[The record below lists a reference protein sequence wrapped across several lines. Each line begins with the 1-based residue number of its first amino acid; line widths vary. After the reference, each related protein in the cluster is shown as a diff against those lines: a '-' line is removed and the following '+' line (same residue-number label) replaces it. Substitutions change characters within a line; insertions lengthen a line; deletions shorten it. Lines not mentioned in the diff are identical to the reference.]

1 MKLRILIVLAIL
13 VSLLSFAKFNYCQST
28 GWASPGQY
36 IHACYSDLPALYSA
50 RGLDSNAWPYS
61 SDDNSVEYPVITA
74 MVMYATSFLANS
86 PVSYFNINIFFLVL
100 LFIATVIVVRKI
112 RPEFAYLSAIAP
124 AVIAS
129 LFINWDLW
137 GIATMLLAIYWFDR
151 KKYLHSALI
160 LSLSISTKFLPVFL
174 LIPIAFILW
183 RDAKLKELVK
193 YVAVVAGT
201 WIAINAPF
209 AFTTP
214 TRWWR
219 FFKLNLE
226 RGADWGSIFA
236 FPTPTGWWRF
246 FKLNLERGADWG
258 SVWLALRQL
267 GIPLTNLNYLSILL
281 LLIALTSVAIVL
293 FELKYT
299 PTLASVA
306 FIVMAAVM
314 VASKVY
320 SPQFVLWLTPLAVIA
335 LTNKKDLHAFWLWQA
350 TEVIYHVAI
359 WQHIATI
366 EHAKFGLGPTPYAIL
381 TLVRIAGTIYLMA
394 VLARRALQARN
405 GHSRL
410 LDLLFEAGKPYP

>member
-1 MKLRILIVLAIL
+1 MKVRTLVALALFASL
-13 VSLLSFAKFNYCQST
+13 VSFAKFSQCENT
-28 GWASPGQY
+28 GWATPDQY
-36 IHACYSDLPALYSA
+36 IHACYSDLPALYAS
-50 RGLDSNAWPYS
+50 RGLDTNTWPYS
-61 SDDNSVEYPVITA
+61 SDDNSVEYPVVTA
-74 MVMYATSFLANS
+74 MVMYVTSFAAKS
-86 PVSYFNINIFFLVL
+86 PASYFNVNIFFLIL
-100 LFIATVIVVRKI
+100 LFIATLIVVRKI

-124 AVIAS
+124 AMIAS

-137 GIATMLLAIYWFDR
+137 GIATMMLAIYWFDR
-151 KKYLHSALI
+151 KQYLHSALI
-160 LSLSISTKFLPVFL
+160 LALSISTKFLPIFL

-183 RDAKLKELVK
+183 RDTKLKELVK

-201 WIAINAPF
+201 WLAINAPF
-209 AFTTP
+209 ALT
-214 TRWWR
+214 
-219 FFKLNLE
+219 
-226 RGADWGSIFA
+226 
-236 FPTPTGWWRF
+236 TPTGWWRF

-258 SVWLALRQL
+258 SIWLALQQL
-267 GIPLTNLNYLSILL
+267 GLSLTNLNYLSILV

-306 FIVMAAVM
+306 FIVMASVM

-359 WQHIATI
+359 WQHIASITG
-366 EHAKFGLGPTPYAIL
+366 AKFGLGPTPYAIL
-381 TLVRIAGTIYLMA
+381 TLVRIAGTVYLMA

-405 GHSRL
+405 THSRL
-410 LDLLFEAGKPYP
+410 LDLLFEGGKPYP

>member
-1 MKLRILIVLAIL
+1 MKLRILIALAIL
-13 VSLLSFAKFNYCQST
+13 ASLLSFAKFNHCQST

-124 AVIAS
+124 AMIAS

-137 GIATMLLAIYWFDR
+137 GIAAMMLAIYWFDR
-151 KKYLHSALI
+151 KMYLHSALI
-160 LSLSISTKFLPVFL
+160 LSLSISTKFLPIFL

-201 WIAINAPF
+201 WIAMNAPF
-209 AFTTP
+209 AFT
-214 TRWWR
+214 
-219 FFKLNLE
+219 
-226 RGADWGSIFA
+226 
-236 FPTPTGWWRF
+236 TPTGWWRF
-246 FKLNLERGADWG
+246 FKLNLEREADWG
-258 SVWLALRQL
+258 SIWLALRQL
-267 GIPLTNLNYLSILL
+267 GISLTNLNYLSILL
-281 LLIALTSVAIVL
+281 LLIAVTSVAIVL

-359 WQHIATI
+359 WQHIASLTG
-366 EHAKFGLGPTPYAIL
+366 AKFGLGPTPYAIL

-405 GHSRL
+405 GQSRL
-410 LDLLFEAGKPYP
+410 LDLLFEGGKPYP

>member
-1 MKLRILIVLAIL
+1 MKVRTLVALALFASL
-13 VSLLSFAKFNYCQST
+13 VSFAKFSQFENT
-28 GWASPGQY
+28 GWATPDQY
-36 IHACYSDLPALYSA
+36 IQACYSDLPALYGS
-50 RGLDSNAWPYS
+50 RGLDTNAWPYS

-74 MVMYATSFLANS
+74 MVMYATSFAAKS
-86 PVSYFNINIFFLVL
+86 PASYFNVNIFFLIL
-100 LFIATVIVVRKI
+100 LFIATLIVVRKI
-112 RPEFAYLSAIAP
+112 RPEFAYLSAVAP
-124 AVIAS
+124 AMIAS

-137 GIATMLLAIYWFDR
+137 GIASMMLAIYWFDR
-151 KKYLHSALI
+151 KQYLHSALI
-160 LSLSISTKFLPVFL
+160 LALSISTKFLPIFL

-183 RDAKLKELVK
+183 RDTKLKELVK
-193 YVAVVAGT
+193 YVAVVAAT
-201 WIAINAPF
+201 WLAINAPF
-209 AFTTP
+209 ALT
-214 TRWWR
+214 
-219 FFKLNLE
+219 
-226 RGADWGSIFA
+226 
-236 FPTPTGWWRF
+236 TPTGWWRF

-258 SVWLALRQL
+258 SIWLALQQL
-267 GIPLTNLNYLSILL
+267 GLSLTNLNYLSILV

-306 FIVMAAVM
+306 FIVMASVM

-359 WQHIATI
+359 WQHIASITG
-366 EHAKFGLGPTPYAIL
+366 AKFGLGPTPYAIL

-405 GHSRL
+405 THSKL
-410 LDLLFEAGKPYP
+410 LDLLFEGGKPYP

>member
-1 MKLRILIVLAIL
+1 MKLRILIALAIL
-13 VSLLSFAKFNYCQST
+13 ASLLSFAKFNHCQST

-124 AVIAS
+124 AMIAS

-137 GIATMLLAIYWFDR
+137 GIAAMMLAIYWFDR
-151 KKYLHSALI
+151 KMYLHSALI
-160 LSLSISTKFLPVFL
+160 LALSITTKFLPIFL

-183 RDAKLKELVK
+183 RDTKLKELVK

-201 WIAINAPF
+201 WIAMNAPF
-209 AFTTP
+209 AFT
-214 TRWWR
+214 
-219 FFKLNLE
+219 
-226 RGADWGSIFA
+226 
-236 FPTPTGWWRF
+236 TPTGWWRF

-267 GIPLTNLNYLSILL
+267 GISLTNLNYLSILL
-281 LLIALTSVAIVL
+281 LLIAVTSVAIVL

-335 LTNKKDLHAFWLWQA
+335 LTNKKDLYAFWLWQA

>member
-1 MKLRILIVLAIL
+1 MKVRTLVVLALFASL
-13 VSLLSFAKFNYCQST
+13 VSFAKFSHCENT
-28 GWASPGQY
+28 GWATPDQY
-36 IHACYSDLPALYSA
+36 IHACYSDLPALYGG
-50 RGLDSNAWPYS
+50 RGLDTNSWPYS

-74 MVMYATSFLANS
+74 MVMYATSFAAKS
-86 PVSYFNINIFFLVL
+86 PASYFNINIFFLIL
-100 LFIATVIVVRKI
+100 LFIATLIVVRKI

-124 AVIAS
+124 AMIAS

-137 GIATMLLAIYWFDR
+137 GIATMMLAIYWFDR
-151 KKYLHSALI
+151 KQYLHSALI
-160 LSLSISTKFLPVFL
+160 LALSISTKFLPIFL

-183 RDAKLKELVK
+183 RDTKLKELVK
-193 YVAVVAGT
+193 YVAVVAAT
-201 WIAINAPF
+201 WLAINAPF
-209 AFTTP
+209 ALT
-214 TRWWR
+214 
-219 FFKLNLE
+219 
-226 RGADWGSIFA
+226 
-236 FPTPTGWWRF
+236 TPTGWWRF

-258 SVWLALRQL
+258 SIWLALQQL
-267 GIPLTNLNYLSILL
+267 GLSLTNLNYLSILV

-314 VASKVY
+314 IASKVY

-359 WQHIATI
+359 WQHIASITG
-366 EHAKFGLGPTPYAIL
+366 AKFGLGPTPYAIL

-405 GHSRL
+405 THSRL
-410 LDLLFEAGKPYP
+410 LDLLFEGGKPYP

>member
-1 MKLRILIVLAIL
+1 MKVRTLVALALFASL
-13 VSLLSFAKFNYCQST
+13 VSFAKFSQCENT
-28 GWASPGQY
+28 GWATPDQY
-36 IHACYSDLPALYSA
+36 IHACYSDLPALYGS
-50 RGLDSNAWPYS
+50 RGLDTNAWPYS

-74 MVMYATSFLANS
+74 MVMYATSFAAKS
-86 PVSYFNINIFFLVL
+86 PASYFNVNIFFLIL
-100 LFIATVIVVRKI
+100 LFIATLIVVRKI
-112 RPEFAYLSAIAP
+112 RPEFAYLSAVAP
-124 AVIAS
+124 AMIAS

-137 GIATMLLAIYWFDR
+137 GIASMMLAIYWFDR
-151 KKYLHSALI
+151 KQYLHSALI
-160 LSLSISTKFLPVFL
+160 LALSISTKFLPIFL

-183 RDAKLKELVK
+183 RDTKLKELVK
-193 YVAVVAGT
+193 YVAVVAAT
-201 WIAINAPF
+201 WLVINAPF
-209 AFTTP
+209 ALT
-214 TRWWR
+214 
-219 FFKLNLE
+219 
-226 RGADWGSIFA
+226 
-236 FPTPTGWWRF
+236 TPTGWWRF

-258 SVWLALRQL
+258 SIWLALQQL
-267 GIPLTNLNYLSILL
+267 GLSLTNLNYLSILV

-306 FIVMAAVM
+306 FIVMASVM

-359 WQHIATI
+359 WQHIASITG
-366 EHAKFGLGPTPYAIL
+366 AKFGLGPTPYAIV

-405 GHSRL
+405 THSKL
-410 LDLLFEAGKPYP
+410 LDLLFEGGKPYP

>member
-1 MKLRILIVLAIL
+1 MKLRILIALAIL
-13 VSLLSFAKFNYCQST
+13 ASLLSFAKFNHCQRT

-36 IHACYSDLPALYSA
+36 IHSCYSDLPALYSA

-124 AVIAS
+124 AMIAS

-137 GIATMLLAIYWFDR
+137 GIAAMMLAIYWFDR
-151 KKYLHSALI
+151 KMYLHSALI
-160 LSLSISTKFLPVFL
+160 LSLSISTKFLPIFL

-201 WIAINAPF
+201 WIVMNAPF
-209 AFTTP
+209 AFT
-214 TRWWR
+214 
-219 FFKLNLE
+219 
-226 RGADWGSIFA
+226 
-236 FPTPTGWWRF
+236 TPTGWWRF

-267 GIPLTNLNYLSILL
+267 GISLTNLNYLSILL
-281 LLIALTSVAIVL
+281 LLIAVTSVAIVL